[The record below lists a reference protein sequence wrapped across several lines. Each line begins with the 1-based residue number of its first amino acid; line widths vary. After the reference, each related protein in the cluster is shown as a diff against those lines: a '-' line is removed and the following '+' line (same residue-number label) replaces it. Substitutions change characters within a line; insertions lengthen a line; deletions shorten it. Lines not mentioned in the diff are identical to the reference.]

1 MSRLLLESINAE
13 REHAS
18 QWWSVLNQLHISS
31 ELPEWVRAQ
40 DIGSD
45 ADYQESLLER
55 SIVNQALFGVDEIQ
69 PEDDL
74 KPCAYECQS
83 LIDLMELER
92 TRYLTWWTM
101 LSEMR
106 ARRQLPD
113 WVVTNRMG
121 NGPDQERW
129 SDKSAQVN
137 QLLFGQSHVRHLAT
151 LLRLPDGPR
160 PGSRQRS
167 ASLTP
172 VNC

>member
-1 MSRLLLESINAE
+1 MSSLLSTAINAE

-18 QWWSVLNQLHISS
+18 QWWSVLNQLRLSNQ
-31 ELPEWVRAQ
+31 LPDWVRAK

-45 ADYQESLLER
+45 TEYQKALIAR
-55 SIVNQALFGVDEIQ
+55 SDVNQALFGVDEIQ
-69 PEDDL
+69 PSGDL
-74 KPCAYECQS
+74 EPRTYECQR

-113 WVVTNRMG
+113 WVVTNRIG
-121 NGPDQERW
+121 NGPDHERW

-137 QLLFGQSHVRHLAT
+137 QMLFGQSRVRHLAT
-151 LLRLPDGPR
+151 QLRLPEGPR
-160 PGSRQRS
+160 PGSRQRA

>member
-1 MSRLLLESINAE
+1 MSRQLSTSISAE

-18 QWWSVLNQLHISS
+18 LWWGVLNQLRISS

-40 DIGSD
+40 GIGSD
-45 ADYQESLLER
+45 ADYQASLLER
-55 SIVNQALFGVDEIQ
+55 SSVNQTLFGVDEIQ
-69 PEDDL
+69 PGDDL
-74 KPCAYECQS
+74 DPCAYECQR
-83 LIDLMELER
+83 LIDLIELER

-113 WVVTNRMG
+113 WVVTNRIG

-129 SDKSAQVN
+129 SEKSAQVN
-137 QLLFGQSHVRHLAT
+137 QLLFGQSRVRHLAT
-151 LLRLPDGPR
+151 QLRLSQEPR
-160 PGSRQRS
+160 SGSRQRA

>member
-1 MSRLLLESINAE
+1 MSRQLSTSISAE
-13 REHAS
+13 REHGS
-18 QWWSVLNQLHISS
+18 QWWSVLNQLRISN
-31 ELPEWVRAQ
+31 ELPEWIRAQ
-40 DIGSD
+40 GIGSD

-69 PEDDL
+69 PGDDL
-74 KPCAYECQS
+74 DPCAYECQR
-83 LIDLMELER
+83 LIDLIELER

-106 ARRQLPD
+106 GRRQLPD
-113 WVVTNRMG
+113 WVVTNRIG
-121 NGPDQERW
+121 NGPDHERW

-137 QLLFGQSHVRHLAT
+137 QLLFGQSRVRHLAT
-151 LLRLPDGPR
+151 QLRLPQEPR
-160 PGSRQRS
+160 SGSLQRA

>member
-1 MSRLLLESINAE
+1 MSSLLSTAINTE

-18 QWWSVLNQLHISS
+18 QWWNVLNQLRISD

-40 DIGSD
+40 GIGSD
-45 ADYQESLLER
+45 TDYQGALIAR
-55 SIVNQALFGVDEIQ
+55 SDVNQALFGVEEIQ
-69 PEDDL
+69 PSDDL
-74 KPCAYECQS
+74 EPRTYECQR

-113 WVVTNRMG
+113 WVVTNRIG
-121 NGPDQERW
+121 NGPDHERW

-137 QLLFGQSHVRHLAT
+137 QLLFGQSRVRHLAT
-151 LLRLPDGPR
+151 QLRLPQEPR
-160 PGSRQRS
+160 PGSRQRA
-167 ASLTP
+167 ASLTH
-172 VNC
+172 VNY

>member
-1 MSRLLLESINAE
+1 MSRLLSTSINSE

-18 QWWSVLNQLHISS
+18 LWWGALNQLRISND
-31 ELPEWVRAQ
+31 LPEWVRAK

-55 SIVNQALFGVDEIQ
+55 SIVNRALFGVDEIQ
-69 PEDDL
+69 PGDDL
-74 KPCAYECQS
+74 DPYTFECQS
-83 LIDLMELER
+83 LIDLMESER

-113 WVVTNRMG
+113 WVVINCIG
-121 NGPDQERW
+121 NGPDHERW
-129 SDKSAQVN
+129 SDKAAQVN
-137 QLLFGQSHVRHLAT
+137 QLLFGQSRVRHLAT
-151 LLRLPDGPR
+151 QFRLPDGRR
-160 PGSRQRS
+160 PDSRQRA

>member
-1 MSRLLLESINAE
+1 MNRILSTSVNAE

-18 QWWSVLNQLHISS
+18 QWWSVLNQLRISS
-31 ELPEWVRAQ
+31 ELPDWVRAQ
-40 DIGSD
+40 GIGSD

-69 PEDDL
+69 PGDDL
-74 KPCAYECQS
+74 EPCAYERQS
-83 LIDLMELER
+83 LIDLLELER
-92 TRYLTWWTM
+92 TRSLTWWTM

-113 WVVTNRMG
+113 WVVINHIG
-121 NGPDQERW
+121 NGPDHERW
-129 SDKSAQVN
+129 SDKAAQVN
-137 QLLFGQSHVRHLAT
+137 QLLFGQSSVRHLAMQ
-151 LLRLPDGPR
+151 LRLPDGPR
-160 PGSRQRS
+160 PDSRQRA

>member
-1 MSRLLLESINAE
+1 MSSLLSTAINAE
-13 REHAS
+13 REHAY
-18 QWWSVLNQLHISS
+18 QWWGVLNQLRLSN
-31 ELPEWVRAQ
+31 ELPDWIRAK

-45 ADYQESLLER
+45 TDYQKALIAR
-55 SIVNQALFGVDEIQ
+55 SEVNQALFGVDEIE
-69 PEDDL
+69 PSDDL
-74 KPCAYECQS
+74 EPCAYERQR

-113 WVVTNRMG
+113 WVVINRIG
-121 NGPDQERW
+121 NGPDHERW
-129 SDKSAQVN
+129 SDKSTQVN
-137 QLLFGQSHVRHLAT
+137 QLLFGQSRVRHLAT
-151 LLRLPDGPR
+151 QLRLPQEPR
-160 PGSRQRS
+160 PGSRQRA